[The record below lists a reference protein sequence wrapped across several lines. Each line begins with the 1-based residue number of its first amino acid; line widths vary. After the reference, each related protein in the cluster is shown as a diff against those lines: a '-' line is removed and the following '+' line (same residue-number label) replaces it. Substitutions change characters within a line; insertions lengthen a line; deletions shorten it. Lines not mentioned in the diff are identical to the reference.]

1 MNDGTS
7 APAVPAAEERTD
19 ELSPRS
25 IARRASRGL
34 SWSLAGTLVLK
45 LGSFVMALII
55 ARLLVPA
62 DFGAYAIALAA
73 THFVMHVND
82 VGLIAAT
89 VQWRGK
95 LEEMSATASTLALA
109 FSGLLYAAFWFI
121 AEPFARLAGAPEA
134 AGVVRVLTLTILI
147 DGVTA
152 VRAGALMRNFQQDK
166 ITKANAAGFLIT
178 AMLTIGLAA
187 GGAGA
192 YSFAYGQVVGGVL
205 TGILI
210 MVWAKVPLRYG
221 VDKGVA
227 RRLLAFGIPLAASL
241 GVEAIVMNADYV
253 IVGNVLGATALGLY
267 LLAFNISSWVPGV
280 IGTAVRYVSV
290 AGFSRLSEKD
300 PSVLSAGVERTVPL
314 LVTALVPIAVLM
326 GTLAEPLVH
335 VLFGFQ
341 WQPAATVLQ
350 LLMILTVVRML
361 TAFGF
366 DILAGAGASKSA
378 LWVNLGWLVA
388 LIPALWVG
396 THRGGIRGAALA
408 HVIVALLVALP
419 LTGLALRGVGVRLSG
434 IPRRVVRPLLA
445 GALTLAVCL
454 LLLRIPAAPVV
465 QILAVG
471 SAGLL
476 TYVLTAF
483 PRAQLR
489 QWIALL
495 PWKKNHRP
503 EPVTAAGPQ
512 PDSDRPAGTSGLM

>member
-1 MNDGTS
+1 
-7 APAVPAAEERTD
+7 
-19 ELSPRS
+19 
-25 IARRASRGL
+25 L

-62 DFGAYAIALAA
+62 DYGAYAIALAA

-89 VQWRGK
+89 VQWRGR

-109 FSGLLYAAFWFI
+109 FSGLLYAAFWFV
-121 AEPFARLAGAPEA
+121 AEPFARLAGAPDA

-166 ITKANAAGFLIT
+166 LTKANAAGFLMT
-178 AMLTIGLAA
+178 ATLTIALAA
-187 GGAGA
+187 SGAGA
-192 YSFAYGQVVGGVL
+192 YSFAYGQVAGGVI
-205 TGILI
+205 TGTLI
-210 MVWAKVPLRYG
+210 MIWAKVPLRYG
-221 VDKGVA
+221 VDKAVA

-253 IVGNVLGATALGLY
+253 IVGNVLGAAALGFY

-290 AGFSRLSEKD
+290 AGFSRLSEKE
-300 PSVLSAGVERTVPL
+300 PAVLSAGVERTVPL
-314 LVTALVPIAVLM
+314 LITGLVPIAVLM
-326 GTLAEPLVH
+326 GTLADPLVQ
-335 VLFGFQ
+335 VLFGAQ

-388 LIPALWVG
+388 LLPALWVG
-396 THRGGIRGAALA
+396 THRSGIHGAAVA

-419 LTGLALRGVGVRLSG
+419 LTGLALHRVGVRLSG

-454 LLLRIPAAPVV
+454 LLLRIPAPPVV
-465 QILAVG
+465 QILVVG
-471 SAGLL
+471 SVGSV
-476 TYVLTAF
+476 TYALTAVS
-483 PRAQLR
+483 RAQVR

-495 PWKKNHRP
+495 RGRKRP
-503 EPVTAAGPQ
+503 EDEAATAGEPGSGGGSQ
-512 PDSDRPAGTSGLM
+512 PDAGRPAGTSGRM